1 MSKTQ
6 MGKFLLDT
14 TALIDFSKGREPAK
28 SKILE
33 MLESSEVG
41 VCAINVAE
49 FYTGLPL
56 EKRKAWEEF
65 FNSLLYWNIN
75 LETAKLA
82 GCFRSNFAKK
92 GQPLTTTDTLVAA
105 TAKQEEATLVT
116 SNIKDYPMKEVVLL
130 QINTSD

>member
-14 TALIDFSKGREPAK
+14 TSLIDFSKGREPAK

-33 MLESSEVG
+33 MIESSEVG

>member
-33 MLESSEVG
+33 MIESSEVG